1 MIGVTDNNTNNNCR
15 NFTIVGKRLIPLTNF
30 CGDSIMSDESSEIK
44 RYVIDRG
51 GLPPLYPTNLQSA
64 QFWEHL
70 GRAVATFSFLEEV
83 LKKAIFAF
91 TATRR
96 YASAEEVE
104 AAYET
109 WLLQLRQV
117 FTDQLWNLAEKY
129 GKAVRNNAGSTNPN
143 IDTLVDEIKE
153 SAKLRNILCHGAWHR
168 KPDEYGRSVPF
179 FIDKNN
185 KQLVTP
191 IDIVWLRNIQRHVAG
206 LTCTVIDSVTHM
218 GWQFPGSTGPGKP
231 IWDKD

>member
-1 MIGVTDNNTNNNCR
+1 MQVRPIQT
-15 NFTIVGKRLIPLTNF
+15 
-30 CGDSIMSDESSEIK
+30 S
-44 RYVIDRG
+44 
-51 GLPPLYPTNLQSA
+51 
-64 QFWEHL
+64 
-70 GRAVATFSFLEEV
+70 
-83 LKKAIFAF
+83 
-91 TATRR
+91 TA
-96 YASAEEVE
+96 
-104 AAYET
+104 
-109 WLLQLRQV
+109 
-117 FTDQLWNLAEKY
+117 
-129 GKAVRNNAGSTNPN
+129 
-143 IDTLVDEIKE
+143 LVDEIKE